1 MAQRTEGSHKGS
13 NAKSVSKTLEILS
26 TFNELAPEQRTS
38 DIATKLHMNI
48 STVSRHLNTM
58 LDWGFLMRDEETGR
72 YSLGYEVVALAGA
85 ALQNN
90 PLYRHAYPE
99 LQQMSYK
106 YDVHCH
112 MSVPRGVD
120 VVHLISISCESTME
134 LLIPMGHSHPMYCS
148 AMGRAILAY
157 LPEGQVQKILKRSDL
172 RKFTPETKT
181 DLVEIRE
188 ELART
193 RQRGYCVLFEE
204 LSENKSS
211 LAAPIFDRSREP
223 IAAISISSSAHS
235 LSKPQR
241 ERELAKAVVTAAGR
255 ISGKLGYYP
264 K

>member
-1 MAQRTEGSHKGS
+1 MPQAGENHQKVST
-13 NAKSVSKTLEILS
+13 NTKSVSKTLAILS
-26 TFNELAPEQRTS
+26 SFNERTPTQRTS
-38 DIATKLHMNI
+38 DIAAKLHMNI

-99 LQQMSYK
+99 LQQMSYQ
-106 YDVHCH
+106 YEVHCH
-112 MSVPRGVD
+112 MSVPRGTD
-120 VVHLISISCESTME
+120 IVHLISISCENTME

-157 LPEGQVQKILKRSDL
+157 LPEGKAQKILKNSDL
-172 RKFTPETKT
+172 CKLTPETKT
-181 DLVEIRE
+181 DLWEIKE

-204 LSENKSS
+204 LSANKSS

-223 IAAISISSSAHS
+223 IAAFS
-235 LSKPQR
+235 
-241 ERELAKAVVTAAGR
+241 